1 MPPKAPPSDLPI
13 RSFPSAQAFEA
24 FLEREHATSSGIHLK
39 LARKSSGIESVSP
52 QEALD
57 IALCFGWINGQGNGF
72 DENWYLA
79 RYTPRRPKSMWSKVN
94 VEIVAR
100 LQEAGRIRPAGLA
113 AVDAAKADGRW
124 DRAYAGPATIE
135 VPVDLANALK
145 AEPAAASFFEKLNRS
160 DWYTILWRIETASP
174 KSRANR
180 IDTLVQQLAKGQTV
194 RVSTKSPKAPKA
206 LKTDAVGTA
215 IKNTSRKRAAEEN
228 TGTDGSE
235 KRSRR
240 SGLRSSSRLT
250 S

>member
-13 RSFPSAQAFEA
+13 RSFPSAQAFET
-24 FLEREHATSSGIHLK
+24 FLEREHATSAGIHLK
-39 LARKSSGIESVSP
+39 LARKSSGIESISP

-94 VEIVAR
+94 VETVGR
-100 LQEAGRIRPAGLA
+100 LQEAGRIRPAGLTA
-113 AVDAAKADGRW
+113 IEAAKADGRW

-135 VPVDLANALK
+135 VPGDLANALK
-145 AEPAAASFFEKLNRS
+145 AEPAAASFFGKLNRS
-160 DWYTILWRIETASP
+160 DRYAVLWRIETASP

-180 IDTLVQQLAKGQTV
+180 IDTLVQQLAKGQV
-194 RVSTKSPKAPKA
+194 RGSTKSSKA
-206 LKTDAVGTA
+206 LKALKSEVGGTA
-215 IKNTSRKRAAEEN
+215 VESTSRKRAAKEDKGN
-228 TGTDGSE
+228 DGTE

-240 SGLRSSSRLT
+240 SGLRSSSRR
-250 S
+250 SS